1 LLPIAAFTTIAP
13 FSYQQ
18 VKLLSAIE
26 TSLHF
31 IPMAVAGFS
40 VDVVAGYAMG
50 RTPGQVL
57 ILLGLSGTVVCAN
70 IGHYLRC
77 A

>member
-1 LLPIAAFTTIAP
+1 MLLIAAFTTFAP

-18 VKLLSAIE
+18 VNLLGAFE
-26 TSLHF
+26 TSLRF

-50 RTPGQVL
+50 RTPGQML

-70 IGHYLRC
+70 IGHYLLC
-77 A
+77 V